1 MPPEIVPAHQAV
13 DAPATARTRAD
24 WAPFE
29 LIIFDCDSTLSTIEG
44 IDELARWQGR
54 SDEVAELTTRA
65 MNGDVPLEAVYGE
78 RLELLKPTRE
88 QLRRLGQLYR
98 QHLLPG
104 ADEVIAAL
112 QAAGRKVFIVSGG
125 LAEAVVDF
133 GTGLGVPAENI
144 YAVGMAYDE
153 LSGRW
158 WESWKHPRGRNPD
171 ERYLAHDGG
180 PLTVGRGKA
189 DIIQALRARHRGRA
203 MLVGDGISDL
213 EAGVAVDLF
222 VGFGGV
228 VARERVAAAAEVF
241 ITAPDLAPVLPLA
254 LGRGAAPAGCET
266 LYQQGIDRIR
276 QRQVTFRN
284 TLLSDAL
291 LRRLA

>member
-1 MPPEIVPAHQAV
+1 MPASV
-13 DAPATARTRAD
+13 RAD

-29 LIIFDCDSTLSTIEG
+29 LIIFDCDSTLTTIEG

-54 SDEVAELTTRA
+54 VDEVAELTSRA

-78 RLELLKPTRE
+78 RLDLLKPTRE
-88 QLRRLGQLYR
+88 QLRQLGQFYR

-104 ADEVIAAL
+104 ADQVIAAL
-112 QAAGRKVFIVSGG
+112 QAAGRQVFIVSGG

-133 GTGLGVPAENI
+133 GAALNVPADHVH
-144 YAVGMAYDE
+144 AVGMAYDE

-158 WESWKHPRGRNPD
+158 WEGWKHPRGQNPG

-180 PLTVGRGKA
+180 PLTAGGGKA
-189 DIIQALRARHRGRA
+189 GIIQAIRAGHRGRT
-203 MLVGDGISDL
+203 MLVGDGNSDL

-228 VARERVAAAAEVF
+228 VARERVASAAEVF
-241 ITAPDLAPVLPLA
+241 IRAPNLAPVLPLA
-254 LGRGAAPAGCET
+254 LGRGALPGAYAT
-266 LYQQGIDRIR
+266 LYQDGIDSLRDG
-276 QRQVTFRN
+276 QVAFQN
-284 TLLSDAL
+284 PLLRDAL
-291 LRRLA
+291 LRRLS

>member
-1 MPPEIVPAHQAV
+1 MPANL
-13 DAPATARTRAD
+13 RAD

-29 LIIFDCDSTLSTIEG
+29 LIIFDCDSTLSAIEG

-54 SDEVAELTTRA
+54 AEQVAELTNRA

-88 QLRRLGQLYR
+88 QLRQLGLLYR
-98 QHLLPG
+98 RHLLPG
-104 ADEVIAAL
+104 ADQVIAAL
-112 QAAGRKVFIVSGG
+112 QAAGRQVFIVSGG

-133 GTGLGVPAENI
+133 GTALNVPADHI
-144 YAVGMAYDE
+144 HAVGMAYDE

-158 WESWKHPRGRNPD
+158 WEGWRHPRGRNPD

-180 PLTVGRGKA
+180 PLTLGGGKVG
-189 DIIQALRARHRGRA
+189 IVQAIRANHRGRA
-203 MLVGDGISDL
+203 MLIGDGSSDL
-213 EAGVAVDLF
+213 EAGAAVDLF

-228 VARERVAAAAEVF
+228 VSRERVAAGAEVF
-241 ITAPDLAPVLPLA
+241 IRAPKLSSILPLA
-254 LGRGAAPAGCET
+254 LGRAAVPEAFAT
-266 LYQQGIDRIR
+266 IYQDGVEGLRSGE
-276 QRQVTFRN
+276 VTFKDV
-284 TLLSDAL
+284 LLREAL

>member
-1 MPPEIVPAHQAV
+1 MPSKL
-13 DAPATARTRAD
+13 RAD

-29 LIIFDCDSTLSTIEG
+29 LIIFDCDSTLSAIEG

-54 SDEVAELTTRA
+54 AEQVAELTNRA

-88 QLRRLGQLYR
+88 QLRQLGQLYR
-98 QHLLPG
+98 RHLLPG
-104 ADEVIAAL
+104 ADQVIAAL
-112 QAAGRKVFIVSGG
+112 QGAGRQVFIVSGG

-133 GTGLGVPAENI
+133 GTALNVPADHI
-144 YAVGMAYDE
+144 HAVGMAYDE

-158 WESWKHPRGRNPD
+158 WEGWRHPRGRNPD

-180 PLTVGRGKA
+180 PLTLGGGK
-189 DIIQALRARHRGRA
+189 IGIVQAIRANHRGRA
-203 MLVGDGISDL
+203 MLIGDGSSDL
-213 EAGVAVDLF
+213 EAGAAVDLF

-241 ITAPDLAPVLPLA
+241 VRCPKLSPILPLA
-254 LGRGAAPAGCET
+254 LGRAALPET
-266 LYQQGIDRIR
+266 FAALYEDGLDCLRSGE
-276 QRQVTFRN
+276 VTFQDE
-284 TLLSDAL
+284 LLRQAL
-291 LRRLA
+291 LRRLD

>member
-1 MPPEIVPAHQAV
+1 MPASL
-13 DAPATARTRAD
+13 RAD

-29 LIIFDCDSTLSTIEG
+29 LIIFDCDSTLSAIEG

-54 SDEVAELTTRA
+54 AEQVADLTHRA

-78 RLELLKPTRE
+78 RLELLKPTRD
-88 QLRRLGQLYR
+88 QLRQLGQLYR
-98 QHLLPG
+98 RHLVPG
-104 ADEVIAAL
+104 ADQVIAAL
-112 QAAGRKVFIVSGG
+112 QAAGRQVFIVSGG

-133 GTGLGVPAENI
+133 GTALNVPADHI
-144 YAVGMAYDE
+144 HAVGMAYDE

-158 WESWKHPRGRNPD
+158 WEGWRYPRGRNPD

-180 PLTVGRGKA
+180 PLTLGGGK
-189 DIIQALRARHRGRA
+189 IGIVQAIRANHRGRA
-203 MLVGDGISDL
+203 MLIGDGSSDL
-213 EAGVAVDLF
+213 EAGASVDLF

-241 ITAPDLAPVLPLA
+241 IRTPNLSSILPLA
-254 LGRGAAPAGCET
+254 LGRAAVSEAYAT
-266 LYQQGIDRIR
+266 LYQDGIDSLRSS
-276 QRQVTFRN
+276 QVIFQDV
-284 TLLSDAL
+284 LLRDAV